1 MTELM
6 DEAIEK
12 VRHWSAERQ
21 EAAAEL
27 LLALDELGSEP
38 IEVDAET
45 LAAIDEA
52 LTEVSSG
59 RRADLGEVES
69 FFARYRK

>member
-6 DEAIEK
+6 DRALEK

-45 LAAIDEA
+45 LSAVDEA
-52 LTEVSSG
+52 LNEVSSG
-59 RRADLGEVES
+59 SRADLGEVES
-69 FFARYRK
+69 FFARYRE

>member
-1 MTELM
+1 MYR
-6 DEAIEK
+6 AIEK

-38 IEVDAET
+38 VEVNAET
-45 LAAIDEA
+45 LSAIDEA
-52 LTEVSSG
+52 LAEVSNG
-59 RRADLGEVES
+59 LKADAREVEG